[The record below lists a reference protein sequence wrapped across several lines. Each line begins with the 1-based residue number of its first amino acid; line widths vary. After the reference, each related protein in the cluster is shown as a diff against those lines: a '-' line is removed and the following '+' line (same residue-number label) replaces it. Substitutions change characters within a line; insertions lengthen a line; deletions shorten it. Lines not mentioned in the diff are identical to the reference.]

1 VTMAELKAGKKEKQE
16 KPEAAE
22 EEEAAATQGP
32 KKKQRKTPPQEQDN
46 EAGAGPSLVAGA
58 PPVDLGGLWLCTAVE
73 GKPARD
79 SSSVPYIPHDVL
91 SLDST
96 PPYR

>member
-1 VTMAELKAGKKEKQE
+1 MAELKAGKKEKQE

-32 KKKQRKTPPQEQDN
+32 KKKQRKASTPPQEQDN

-79 SSSVPYIPHDVL
+79 SSSPLYTIHDVKPRFY
-91 SLDST
+91 S
-96 PPYR
+96 PI